1 LVKPFSLSC
10 LLNLIVKIMTENEKQ
25 TEEKIFEAATE
36 VFVEKGMDG
45 ARMQD
50 IATHA
55 GINKAL
61 LHYYFRTKD
70 QLFNA
75 VFEMI
80 AKKILKKF
88 APVFDE
94 KLTLEEKIRF
104 FFREHISFLQA
115 NPGLPGFL
123 LNEVNRNPAR
133 IKKLLQNVDFD
144 SFWMRIYNQHRE
156 ELKKYNITKE
166 SLPQL
171 MISIA
176 AMSVFPFAARG
187 IIEGILE
194 KTGIDFN
201 QYMEERKEFAA
212 NFVIN
217 AINK

>member
-1 LVKPFSLSC
+1 
-10 LLNLIVKIMTENEKQ
+10 MAENDKL
-25 TEEKIFEAATE
+25 TEERIFEAATE
-36 VFVEKGMDG
+36 VFIHKGMDG

-50 IATHA
+50 IAGHA

-94 KLTLEEKIRF
+94 NLSLDEKIRF
-104 FFREHISFLQA
+104 FFKEHITFLQE
-115 NPGLPGFL
+115 NPRLPGFI

-133 IKKLLQNVDFD
+133 IKKLLSNIDFELLWQNL
-144 SFWMRIYNQHRE
+144 YEQHKD
-156 ELKKYNITKE
+156 ELEKYNITKAAM
-166 SLPQL
+166 PQL

-194 KTGIDFN
+194 KAGIDFN
-201 QYMEERKEFAA
+201 KYIEERKVFAA
-212 NFVIN
+212 EFVIN
-217 AINK
+217 AITK

>member
-1 LVKPFSLSC
+1 
-10 LLNLIVKIMTENEKQ
+10 MAENDKQ

-70 QLFNA
+70 QLFNK
-75 VFEMI
+75 VFEKI
-80 AKKILKKF
+80 AGKIMSRF

-104 FFREHISFLQA
+104 FYVAHITFLQE
-115 NPGLPGFL
+115 NPRLPGFI

-133 IKKLLQNVDFD
+133 IKKILKAIEFRKIWTTL
-144 SFWMRIYNQHRE
+144 YEQHKN
-156 ELKKYNITKE
+156 ELEKYNITEKN
-166 SLPQL
+166 LPQI
-171 MISIA
+171 MSSIA
-176 AMSVFPFAARG
+176 AISIFPFAARG

-194 KTGIDFN
+194 SMGIDFN
-201 QYMEERKEFAA
+201 TYMEERKEFAA
-212 NFVIN
+212 EFVIR
-217 AINK
+217 AIKK